1 MHTTRIIP
9 FRRARA
15 DRNVFVLSGG
25 ANRGASQVGMLTA
38 LIERGI
44 RPDRVIG
51 VSVGA
56 LNGAALAIDPVGAPD
71 ALREIWTSLHGHDI
85 FPGGLLQ
92 RGLQLARR
100 RNHLFDNH
108 GLAALAARFVG
119 DREFAHTAVPL
130 EVVACDL
137 DSGDEV
143 VLTHG
148 PLLPAL
154 LASAALPGAF
164 PPVEHQGRRLID
176 GGVVNNVPIDRAG
189 QAPHT
194 RIYVLDV
201 VTGLDQQPV
210 GSALGVLL
218 RAFSIARH
226 SHMSAEQ
233 ARLAGRTDVVRL
245 PRPLDDRGP
254 TDFSGAAALIDEARA
269 ATHVFLDGGGERL
282 ASGH

>member
-1 MHTTRIIP
+1 MHTRIVP
-9 FRRARA
+9 FKRTA

-25 ANRGASQVGMLTA
+25 ANRGAAQVGMLTA
-38 LIERGI
+38 LLERGI

-56 LNGAALAIDPVGAPD
+56 LNGAALALDPDGAPD
-71 ALREIWTSLHGHDI
+71 ALREIWTNLRGQDI
-85 FPGGLLQ
+85 FPGNLLQ
-92 RGLQLARR
+92 RGLHLARR
-100 RNHLFDNH
+100 RNHLFDNT
-108 GLAALAARFVG
+108 GLAALATRMVG
-119 DREFAHTAVPL
+119 DRHFGDTAVPL

-143 VLTHG
+143 GLTEG

-176 GGVVNNVPIDRAG
+176 GGVVNNVPVDRAG
-189 QAPHT
+189 TAPRT
-194 RIYVLDV
+194 KVYVLDV
-201 VTGLDQQPV
+201 AAGLDQQPV

-226 SHMSAEQ
+226 SHAAPTET
-233 ARLAGRTDVVRL
+233 RREVVRL
-245 PRPLDDRGP
+245 PRPRDERSA
-254 TDFSGAAALIDEARA
+254 TDFGGAAVLIDEARA
-269 ATHVFLDGGGERL
+269 ATHAFLDGDRERV
-282 ASGH
+282 AR